1 MKKLAYLFAAL
12 ALTLCACVGCVGEK
26 PEDIESPEGLEEDT
40 TLEAWIPEKPADTTL
55 EFWIAEDISSV
66 DFSAHYERFG
76 VFGAREFYGLGYS
89 PAEVIKGS
97 HDVLPEKYVLY
108 TVSGYPDVLDAWNYV
123 TFIKIADPEIQVYG
137 LTCNSSLE
145 EFDKTMEE
153 LGYEIHA
160 GSATSHTAT
169 LEKVTFRLNSYNGQ
183 GTLLISVEVTNK
195 HGIQW

>member
-1 MKKLAYLFAAL
+1 MKKLTKFLGMILLICCISVMFAACH
-12 ALTLCACVGCVGEK
+12 TINDDDMK
-26 PEDIESPEGLEEDT
+26 PDDT
-40 TLEAWIPEKPADTTL
+40 TLEFQIPEKPADTTL
-55 EFWIAEDISSV
+55 EFWIAEDVSSV
-66 DFSAHYERFG
+66 DFSTHYERFG

-153 LGYEIHA
+153 LGYEIHS
-160 GSATSHTAT
+160 GSATSHSAT

-183 GTLLISVEVTNK
+183 GTLLISVEVTNRN
-195 HGIQW
+195 GILW